1 MKQVLSD
8 QGLNRVLKQPPL
20 FKPLPLP
27 GFTEASRLRLPCSET
42 QACVLLLWLI
52 ATSHPNELLISAT
65 RCNILKSLPIRRWW
79 MRKHNWFLSA
89 QGIVWNTQRAHTLAN
104 VCFCQAHQLSL
115 DPQWHTSAC
124 ACWIA
129 GCFGVLDDSETSDY
143 FFDVYCNE
151 YRQQIPYS
159 PGGVNFLKGK

>member
-65 RCNILKSLPIRRWW
+65 RCNIFKIASNSQMVDVKTQLIPVCTGNRLKYAARSHPRQRV
-79 MRKHNWFLSA
+79 FLS
-89 QGIVWNTQRAHTLAN
+89 G
-104 VCFCQAHQLSL
+104 S
-115 DPQWHTSAC
+115 SAFLRSPMTHFRMC
-124 ACWIA
+124 LLNR
-129 GCFGVLDDSETSDY
+129 GV
-143 FFDVYCNE
+143 FW
-151 YRQQIPYS
+151 
-159 PGGVNFLKGK
+159 GVG